1 MRIVGI
7 EMPEASVEHVHT
19 IDLWYSDRSRKWIIE
34 RLNANGDRVGVAQ
47 SYDSREDAEAC
58 LAEWLR
64 WHGETHLLSPAEA
77 KRRRQ
82 AIRQARRAA

>member
-7 EMPEASVEHVHT
+7 EISEASVEHVQT
-19 IDLWYSDRSRKWIIE
+19 IDLWYSERSRKWIIE

-47 SYDSREDAEAC
+47 ACASRQDAEAC

-64 WHGETHLLSPAEA
+64 WHGETHLLSPDEA

-82 AIRQARRAA
+82 AVRQARRAA